1 MCALRRKARS
11 RLAHGACSAPVE
23 AIACRYQP
31 VRSSFSETLA
41 WIHRLVGRLSWS
53 WSDRSCGV
61 PVGAFWV
68 KVRVWM
74 GSLRLVGPVEAIAS
88 VVVGEFGQAEAGVR
102 PRSVSWAP
110 AVRLGECWQGAEV
123 LEDCEKRGFP
133 GPACGHPECHC
144 AGGAG
149 DPAGDGEQP
158 AA

>member
-1 MCALRRKARS
+1 MWTKTATAGLWAVT
-11 RLAHGACSAPVE
+11 LPCSSAFPTKIWGTMTQLVN
-23 AIACRYQP
+23 
-31 VRSSFSETLA
+31 VGLA

-110 AVRLGECWQGAEV
+110 AVR
-123 LEDCEKRGFP
+123 
-133 GPACGHPECHC
+133 
-144 AGGAG
+144 
-149 DPAGDGEQP
+149 
-158 AA
+158 